1 MAINQ
6 HMPISKEKALE
17 LIDEKIKQFQHILDT
32 ATYDTRYNAEYHK
45 AYYGTEGLLNE
56 LFSEEEVRKFSW
68 KVSTSSLFRVITP
81 YIDYEKELLTY
92 KKHISKCISQLNV
105 YKEKIQN
112 FWEEPV
118 VTKNTI
124 NGAMNPKADV
134 LLVTATK
141 VESKAVIEIFQDATI
156 QVPQRVLIGERIYHS
171 IGSVNGAKIFMVQS
185 EMGSGGP
192 GASLQTVEKGIHA
205 LSPDIVI
212 MVGIAFGM
220 DSEKQ
225 SIGEILVSQQLM
237 LYELQRVGTK
247 DEGTKIILR
256 GDKAHASPRLLS
268 YFRSADID
276 WDESKCKVNF
286 GLILSGEKLV
296 DNIDF
301 RQQLCDLCP
310 ETIGGEM
317 EGSGL
322 YVACLDKKVDWIL
335 VKSICDW
342 ADGNKN
348 ENKDNQQKLA
358 AGNAASFVLH
368 VLQQIPFTGKEQ
380 EWEGVSS
387 QGSLK
392 INAEK
397 LYNIQKSEK
406 IKDAAKAIDM
416 KFAKFSG
423 PKYQELVKCFKDESK
438 STLKLNF
445 INPLYSQNDID
456 FVYQYDISKFDY
468 NLSSEILQFFE
479 DLSEAENARIYIQNN
494 CKNPDPQIQTL
505 CMIEYQNMKSYIKSS
520 ICKIADIRSQL
531 KNIYET

>member
-6 HMPISKEKALE
+6 YMPISKEKTLE
-17 LIDEKIKQFQHILDT
+17 LIDEKTRQFQHILDT
-32 ATYDTRYNAEYHK
+32 ATYDTRYNAEYRE
-45 AYYGTEGLLNE
+45 AYYGTKGLLNE
-56 LFSEEEVRKFSW
+56 LFSEEEVKRFSRS
-68 KVSTSSLFRVITP
+68 VSASILFRVVTP

-105 YKEKIQN
+105 YKERIQN
-112 FWEEPV
+112 FWEEPE

-124 NGAMNPKADV
+124 NGTMNPKADV

-141 VESKAVIEIFQDATI
+141 VESKAVIDIFQDATI
-156 QVPQRVLIGERIYHS
+156 QVPQRVPIGDRIYHS

-205 LSPDIVI
+205 LSPGIVI
-212 MVGIAFGM
+212 MVGIAYGM

-225 SIGEILVSQQLM
+225 AIGEILVSQQLM

-247 DEGTKIILR
+247 NESPKIILR
-256 GDKAHASPRLLS
+256 GDKAHASSRLLS

-301 RQQLCDLCP
+301 RQQLYDLCP
-310 ETIGGEM
+310 EAIGGEM

-322 YVACLDKKVDWIL
+322 YVACLDKKIDWIL

-368 VLQQIPFTGKEQ
+368 VLQQVPFTGKGQ
-380 EWEGVSS
+380 ECESAS
-387 QGSLK
+387 DPELLL
-392 INAEK
+392 INTGK
-397 LYNIQKSEK
+397 LHEIQKSEK
-406 IKDAAKAIDM
+406 VKDTAKAIDI
-416 KFAKFSG
+416 KFAKFSA
-423 PKYQELVKCFKDESK
+423 PKFQKLAELFKNESK
-438 STLKLNF
+438 STLKSNF
-445 INPLYSQNDID
+445 VPIDPLYSQNDID
-456 FVYQYDISKFDY
+456 FVSKYDISKFNY
-468 NLSSEILQFFE
+468 NLSSEIHQFFE
-479 DLSEAENARIYIQNN
+479 DLSEAENDRLYLENN
-494 CKNPDPQIQTL
+494 CRNTDQRIQTL
-505 CMIEYQNMKSYIKSS
+505 CTIKYQNMKS
-520 ICKIADIRSQL
+520 A
-531 KNIYET
+531 NILQ